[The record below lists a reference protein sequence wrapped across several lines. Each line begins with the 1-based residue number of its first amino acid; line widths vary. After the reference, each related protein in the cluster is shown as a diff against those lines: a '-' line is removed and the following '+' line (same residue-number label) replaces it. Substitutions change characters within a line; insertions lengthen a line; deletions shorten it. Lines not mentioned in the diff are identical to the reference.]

1 MKVKLKLLFA
11 TLLGAMALFIGSFT
25 FVSAA
30 KPPIDGNVANGKQ
43 KYEALCI
50 SCHGSMGHGDGVAA
64 NALPNE
70 PADIAQKINKPF
82 KTPTQI
88 ANKVLAG
95 KIDEGMPA
103 FKGVLT
109 EKDAIDI
116 LAYVQS
122 IQ

>member
-1 MKVKLKLLFA
+1 MKIKLKLLIA

-30 KPPIDGNVANGKQ
+30 KPPIEGNIANGKQ
-43 KYEALCI
+43 RYLALCV
-50 SCHGSMGHGDGVAA
+50 SCHGAKGHGDGIAA
-64 NALPNE
+64 NALQNQ
-70 PADIAQKINKPF
+70 PANIARKINKPF

-95 KIDEGMPA
+95 KLDEGMPA

-109 EKDAIDI
+109 EKDALDI

>member
-1 MKVKLKLLFA
+1 
-11 TLLGAMALFIGSFT
+11 MALFIGSFT

-30 KPPIDGNVANGKQ
+30 KPPIDGNVAIGKQ

-50 SCHGSMGHGDGVAA
+50 SCHGSKGHGDGVAA